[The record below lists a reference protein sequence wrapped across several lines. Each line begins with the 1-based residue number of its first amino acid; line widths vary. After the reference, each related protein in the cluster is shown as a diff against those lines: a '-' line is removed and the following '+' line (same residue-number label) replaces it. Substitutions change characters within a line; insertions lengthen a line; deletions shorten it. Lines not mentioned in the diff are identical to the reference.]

1 MKVRVF
7 NLYVFVTLEDFL
19 SNKIVYWSYSLASR
33 LILNNVVPE
42 P

>member
-19 SNKIVYWSYSLASR
+19 SNKFVYWSYSVGSR
-33 LILNNVVPE
+33 IIQNNVVPA